1 LNAPVS
7 DEEVIRAVKWRY
19 RTCNYLFRLGF
30 GWIIAGVVLSLFP
43 TSLKSL
49 GESAGTV
56 ELVGFGIF
64 SSAVALTLA
73 IYRCPVCDRFL
84 SRFRPQKNLC
94 PHCGA
99 KVR

>member
-1 LNAPVS
+1 VNE
-7 DEEVIRAVKWRY
+7 EEVIRAVRWRH
-19 RTCNYLFRLGF
+19 RICNYLFRLGF
-30 GWIIAGVVLSLFP
+30 GWIIVGIAMSLFS
-43 TSLKSL
+43 SLKSL

-84 SRFRPQKNLC
+84 SRFRPQKDLC
-94 PHCGA
+94 AHCGA